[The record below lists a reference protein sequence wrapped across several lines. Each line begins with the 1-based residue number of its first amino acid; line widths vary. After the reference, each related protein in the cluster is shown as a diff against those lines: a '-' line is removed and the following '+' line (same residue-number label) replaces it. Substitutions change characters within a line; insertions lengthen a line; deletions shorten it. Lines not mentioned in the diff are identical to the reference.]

1 MPTGQSEGLSR
12 ARFHDG
18 DGNGNALVTPR
29 DCEWN
34 ARQGFRGSGSHNHNH
49 GGIHGD
55 RVLLRVRNGLRSSRF
70 LYLLVRGVLH
80 IRTCFFLLFP

>member
-1 MPTGQSEGLSR
+1 MPTGQSGGLSR

-18 DGNGNALVTPR
+18 GGNGNGNDLVTSR
-29 DCEWN
+29 DCGQN
-34 ARQGFRGSGSHNHNH
+34 ARQGFRGSCSHNR

-55 RVLLRVRNGLRSSRF
+55 RVLLHVRNGLRSSRF
-70 LYLLVRGVLH
+70 LYVPVRGVPH

>member
-12 ARFHDG
+12 ARLHDGGG
-18 DGNGNALVTPR
+18 DGNGNALVTSR
-29 DCEWN
+29 DCEQN
-34 ARQGFRGSGSHNHNH
+34 ARQGFRGSGSHNH

-55 RVLLRVRNGLRSSRF
+55 CVLLHVRNGLRSSRF
-70 LYLLVRGVLH
+70 LYLPVRGVPH

>member
-1 MPTGQSEGLSR
+1 MPTGQSGGLSR

-18 DGNGNALVTPR
+18 DGNGNALVTSR
-29 DCEWN
+29 DCGRN

-49 GGIHGD
+49 EGIHGD
-55 RVLLRVRNGLRSSRF
+55 RVLLHVRNDLRSSRF
-70 LYLLVRGVLH
+70 LCLPVRGVLH

>member
-1 MPTGQSEGLSR
+1 MPTGQSGGPSR

-18 DGNGNALVTPR
+18 GGNGNGNALVTSR
-29 DCEWN
+29 DCERN
-34 ARQGFRGSGSHNHNH
+34 ARQGFRGSGSHNH

-55 RVLLRVRNGLRSSRF
+55 RVLLHVRNGLRSSRF
-70 LYLLVRGVLH
+70 LCLPVRGVLH